1 MLTKPEKE
9 KRVIE
14 LYEEGKTYREI
25 TKEVRISP
33 GDISYI
39 IRKHTGQLSVEP
51 EKGEQQ
57 QQEQTIDTKVFK
69 LFDEGKTPIQV
80 AITLNLP
87 SVDVTW
93 LYTEYQKLIG
103 LQELNQLH
111 KEIGDDIFEFH
122 RTYKFIK
129 AHGYVPSQLIEA
141 AEHLDELPLLRSERE
156 ELMQENQN
164 LEKQNENKAM
174 ELQQTNDNIA
184 IAKQNLDSMNAG
196 IQATAKE
203 LERLNR
209 QQLQVQTVIASL
221 NTSDGYQQIQRSAES
236 SARSILTQ
244 NNMIL
249 VAALRSLFQALKDE
263 PKNELQML
271 IYGSLT
277 YPMYEPR
284 NGNMPQ
290 NYLQLRQAILLQAAE
305 EMYKDLVAKVVNTT
319 MSSAL
324 YTKSGSGYPLN
335 WSDNRYRQ
343 Q

>member
-1 MLTKPEKE
+1 
-9 KRVIE
+9 
-14 LYEEGKTYREI
+14 
-25 TKEVRISP
+25 
-33 GDISYI
+33 
-39 IRKHTGQLSVEP
+39 
-51 EKGEQQ
+51 
-57 QQEQTIDTKVFK
+57 
-69 LFDEGKTPIQV
+69 
-80 AITLNLP
+80 
-87 SVDVTW
+87 
-93 LYTEYQKLIG
+93 
-103 LQELNQLH
+103 
-111 KEIGDDIFEFH
+111 
-122 RTYKFIK
+122 
-129 AHGYVPSQLIEA
+129 
-141 AEHLDELPLLRSERE
+141 
-156 ELMQENQN
+156 MQENQN
-164 LEKQNENKAM
+164 LEKQKENKTIELEQINEN
-174 ELQQTNDNIA
+174 TA
-184 IAKQNLDSMNAG
+184 IAQQNLDSMNAG
-196 IQATAKE
+196 IQANTGE

-209 QQLQVQTVIASL
+209 LQLQVQTVIASL
-221 NTSDGYQQIQRSAES
+221 NTSVGYQQIQRSAES

-249 VAALRSLFQALKDE
+249 GAALRALFQALKDE